1 MYKSK
6 HLYLLLL
13 IGLLGQVSA
22 QTCSINGRMSA
33 PDYQGKKLFLVN
45 ANTGDT
51 ISSTLL
57 QDSVFQFAIDVRAP
71 FIAHIMTEGLPGCH
85 EYYTA
90 LVVEPGNI
98 YCDMIADSLS
108 GTPVNDRY
116 HAFVRKRDRELALYR
131 DIVGKLRTP
140 GNTPEQQLQIRNEL
154 NQQRAV
160 FLNYIKTT
168 YQSNKDNAVGAL
180 AMGYMLDLGVLDF
193 EEATLLLN
201 GAAPIVR
208 QYKHIT
214 DAVATLENA
223 VKTAVGKD
231 YIDVALVDFNT
242 NEPVMLSK
250 HVDGH
255 ITLIDFWASWCR
267 PCRAEIP
274 YVADIYKKYGDKVTV
289 ISINVW
295 DEKEKQAAAI
305 DELKMDWLQLTAPDK
320 AATNAY
326 GIQDIPQIMLIDNDG
341 TILARDLSGEDIEQ
355 AVRMRLGK

>member
-1 MYKSK
+1 M
-6 HLYLLLL
+6 
-13 IGLLGQVSA
+13 
-22 QTCSINGRMSA
+22 
-33 PDYQGKKLFLVN
+33 
-45 ANTGDT
+45 
-51 ISSTLL
+51 
-57 QDSVFQFAIDVRAP
+57 
-71 FIAHIMTEGLPGCH
+71 
-85 EYYTA
+85 
-90 LVVEPGNI
+90 
-98 YCDMIADSLS
+98 
-108 GTPVNDRY
+108 
-116 HAFVRKRDRELALYR
+116 
-131 DIVGKLRTP
+131 
-140 GNTPEQQLQIRNEL
+140 
-154 NQQRAV
+154 V

-168 YQSNKDNAVGAL
+168 YQRNKDNAVGAL

-242 NEPVMLSK
+242 DEPVMLSK